1 MNNHLPS
8 ILKALDYIEDHIQE
22 NINMGDVADYVGFS
36 KYHFT
41 RVFKE
46 ITSYTPSDYYRGRK
60 VTLALNYMQQHQCK
74 IIEAAFE
81 FGFNSPEVFTRSC
94 LSAFGQSPSQIKKLI
109 LNNDFKGYEQL
120 SKEQLTVYN
129 KYQDLEVETIHLPP
143 IFIKGISY
151 TSHHFFD
158 TLDWEN
164 NKVLEPI
171 TSLNKTI
178 YHLHWQ
184 SKENSN
190 LYHHLVGTSINLDET
205 FSEDDFTSYVYKKI
219 PGRDYLI
226 FPLIEAGKELESM
239 KDFIYDYYLPQNK
252 YISERL
258 FNVEVLSFTQ
268 EKKPN
273 KSKLYVPADRKHRRS
288 YTAIS

>member
-1 MNNHLPS
+1 MNNHLPA
-8 ILKALDYIEDHIQE
+8 ILNAVEYIEEHIQE

-46 ITSYTPSDYYRGRK
+46 ITSYNPSDYYRGRK
-60 VTLALNYMQQHQCK
+60 VTLAIDYMQEHNCK

-81 FGFNSPEVFTRSC
+81 YGFNSPEVFTRSC
-94 LSAFGQSPSQIKKLI
+94 LSAFGQSPSQIKKSI
-109 LNNDFKGYEQL
+109 KNNEFEGLQAL
-120 SKEQLTVYN
+120 SKEQLTIYS
-129 KYQDLEVETIHLPP
+129 KYKDINVETLKLPP

-151 TSHHFFD
+151 TSHDFFD
-158 TLDWEN
+158 TLDWS
-164 NKVLEPI
+164 NKVLEPFVS
-171 TSLNKTI
+171 TENTI

-184 SKENSN
+184 SKENPD

-205 FSEDDFTSYVYKKI
+205 FSEDDFNSYVYKKI
-219 PGRDYLI
+219 PGREYLI
-226 FPLIEAGKELESM
+226 FPLMEAGKELESM

-252 YISERL
+252 YVSERL

-273 KSKLYVPADRKHRRS
+273 HSKLYVPSSRKDRSH
-288 YTAIS
+288 